1 MSYSDIFNE
10 VYKDSMEKMNQEY
23 IKHQDTWLSASISE
37 LEYNLHHHIAKT
49 GKIINDNKSYKDL
62 LDVINYCFMI
72 CYKLKEVNK

>member
-37 LEYNLHHHIAKT
+37 LEYHLNHHITKT
-49 GKIINDNKSYKDL
+49 GKIIEDITSYKDL

-72 CYKLKEVNK
+72 CYKLKEVL